1 MAGARASSARSV
13 AATAERTT
21 YPTAARRLLRD
32 MLLDAARGL
41 LAHRHWPDVTM
52 AEVARAAGVSR
63 QTLYNEFRSRDEFA
77 QAFVLRE
84 EEHLITAVEAIIRAH
99 LDDPAEA
106 LTQAFG
112 VFLVAAAEDPLI
124 RRVLSEDGAD
134 GMLPLVTT
142 KGRPVIEGAVA
153 RLEEIILSC
162 WPHVR
167 RVHVT
172 LLSECL
178 VRLAISYAMLPT
190 GPATM
195 TANSIATLLGP
206 YIERAFAA
214 PEPG

>member
-1 MAGARASSARSV
+1 
-13 AATAERTT
+13 
-21 YPTAARRLLRD
+21 
-32 MLLDAARGL
+32 MLLDAAREL
-41 LAHRHWPDVTM
+41 LADRHWPDVTM

-84 EEHLITAVEAIIRAH
+84 EERLITAVEAIIRAH
-99 LDDPAEA
+99 LDDPVEA
-106 LTQAFG
+106 LTRAFG
-112 VFLVAAAEDPLI
+112 VFLTAAAEDPLI

-142 KGRPVIEGAVA
+142 RGRPVVEGAVA
-153 RLEEIILSC
+153 RLDEIILSC
-162 WPHVR
+162 WPHVQR
-167 RVHVT
+167 GHVR

-206 YIERAFAA
+206 YIERAFAVSA
-214 PEPG
+214 D